1 MALSADFNYV
11 EQEGKL
17 LAMPVVASDIIYK
30 GSLCK
35 INAAGFLAPCAP
47 EAGSTF
53 AGIAIEQCDNSA
65 GAAGDKTVR
74 VQNVGAVELVG
85 AGLTQAD
92 VGSKV
97 YATDDGVITITEG
110 TTSKQIVGVIVK
122 FISATSVLVKLT
134 PFSGTGASA

>member
-17 LAMPVVASDIIYK
+17 LALPVVAADIIYK

-53 AGIAIEQCDNSA
+53 AGIAIENIDNSA
-65 GAAGDKTVR
+65 GAAGDLLCR
-74 VQNVGAVELVG
+74 VQNVGAIELVG
-85 AGLTQAD
+85 AGLAQSD

-97 YATDDGVITITEG
+97 YATDDGVITTVEG
-110 TTSKQIVGVIVK
+110 TTSKQLVGVIVK